1 MQGSIKEGNQT
12 GKGRFVLLTDTGLIV
27 KYTGAREGA
36 KNSGPLENKILDLKM
51 MISYREEL

>member
-27 KYTGAREGA
+27 KYTGAREGV
-36 KNSGPLENKILDLKM
+36 KNSGPLVNKILDLKM